1 MVVEVASIRFP
12 PIAVPLGTYSG
23 WNVHRAQPGELAD
36 RDGSLIPFART
47 KEERDAT
54 GDPRPSLEERY
65 GTHETYVAKVEAA
78 AAALVAER
86 LLLPPD
92 AAAYIAAGAC
102 LRSLLIKSDRAVCTL
117 EDQGETG
124 YFRRGDRMRRREV
137 MLLLGGAMAA
147 ARALRAQQKAIPVI
161 GYLSSESPG
170 PSAPLVAAF
179 HQGLS
184 ETGYV
189 GGQNVAIEYRWAEG
203 SYDRL
208 PGLAADLVGR
218 KVDVIL
224 TGGTPSALAA
234 KSATSTIPVVFIVGD
249 AVAAGLVPSL
259 ARPGGNLTGVSM
271 LTFELMPKRLEL
283 LSELVPQAVVI
294 ALLVNPNSPAAER
307 IMRDVQEAARAKGVQ
322 LHILKAGTEGEI
334 DAAFASLVQL
344 QAGALLV
351 GTDPFFNSRREQLV
365 ALASRHAVPANY
377 EWREFAAAGG
387 LISYG
392 PSLRANNRQV
402 GIYVGK
408 ILKGAKPADLPVQQ
422 PTTFELVVNL
432 NTAKALGLT
441 VPPSILARADEVIE

>member
-1 MVVEVASIRFP
+1 M
-12 PIAVPLGTYSG
+12 
-23 WNVHRAQPGELAD
+23 
-36 RDGSLIPFART
+36 
-47 KEERDAT
+47 K
-54 GDPRPSLEERY
+54 
-65 GTHETYVAKVEAA
+65 
-78 AAALVAER
+78 
-86 LLLPPD
+86 
-92 AAAYIAAGAC
+92 
-102 LRSLLIKSDRAVCTL
+102 
-117 EDQGETG
+117 
-124 YFRRGDRMRRREV
+124 RREL
-137 MLLLGGAMAA
+137 MLLLGGALTAA
-147 ARALRAQQKAIPVI
+147 PALRAQQKAMPVI
-161 GYLSSESPG
+161 GYLTSASPG
-170 PSAPLVAAF
+170 PDAPYVAAF
-179 HQGLS
+179 RQGLS

-189 GGQNVAIEYRWAEG
+189 EGQNVAIEYRWAEG
-203 SYDRL
+203 RYDRL

-224 TGGTPSALAA
+224 TGGTPLALAA

-259 ARPGGNLTGVSM
+259 ARPGGNLTGVSIFG
-271 LTFELMPKRLEL
+271 FELMPKRLEL
-283 LSELVPQAVVI
+283 LSELVPKAGVI

-334 DAAFASLVQL
+334 DVAFASLVQL
-344 QAGALLV
+344 HVGGLV
-351 GTDPFFNSRREQLV
+351 VGSDPFFNSRREQLV
-365 ALASRHAVPANY
+365 ALASRHAVPAIY

-392 PSLRANNRQV
+392 PSLTAANRQV

-408 ILKGAKPADLPVQQ
+408 ILNGAKPADLPVQQ